1 MPTASRKV
9 SARVSTGRRIEM
21 CLTSVEF
28 HRNRRMK
35 VKMMTNSKKMVS
47 WYKRSLVFREEMM
60 PSIFNI
66 RKE

>member
-1 MPTASRKV
+1 
-9 SARVSTGRRIEM
+9 
-21 CLTSVEF
+21 
-28 HRNRRMK
+28 MK
-35 VKMMTNSKKMVS
+35 VKMMTNNKKMVS